1 MPASATDLTAWLSAE
16 VLPHEHRLRRY
27 LRGRFSCVR
36 DVDDVI
42 QDAYIRIMRAHAR
55 RPVYHAR
62 QLLYTIARRLALD
75 VIRRQRI
82 SPFVEVSFEH
92 VMSVSDEAQLV
103 PERAA
108 RRQEKQILGEA
119 LLALTERR
127 RTALELTRFAGLSGR
142 EAGDLMG
149 VSEATVNNHV
159 RTAVLQ
165 CRLFFRERGAQVAQ
179 PL

>member
-1 MPASATDLTAWLSAE
+1 
-16 VLPHEHRLRRY
+16 
-27 LRGRFSCVR
+27 
-36 DVDDVI
+36 
-42 QDAYIRIMRAHAR
+42 
-55 RPVYHAR
+55 
-62 QLLYTIARRLALD
+62 
-75 VIRRQRI
+75 
-82 SPFVEVSFEH
+82 
-92 VMSVSDEAQLV
+92 LV

-127 RTALELTRFAGLSGR
+127 PTALELTRFAGLSGR